1 MSLVLYHARR
11 TRSLRPLW
19 LMEEMG
25 LEYELKSLAFKMGA
39 TGGDEFAQINPLQKV
54 PALIDNGQTVLESV
68 AIMEYLMGRY
78 GPTDLC
84 CTPQDQDYGPYL
96 QWLQAGESHF
106 GMYMSLFIGH
116 RLLLPEEQ
124 RNADIA
130 KWAAA
135 NLQSACALLGN
146 SLKQSL
152 SILDRGF
159 SAADIS
165 VGYVLFVIDM
175 IGALDEI
182 APDNVLQYWEGLK
195 ERPAWKR
202 AISL

>member
-1 MSLVLYHARR
+1 MGLTLYHARR

-19 LMEEMG
+19 LLEEMG
-25 LEYELKSLAFKMGA
+25 LKYELKSLAFKMGA

-54 PALIDNGQTVLESV
+54 PALIDDGQTLLESV

-78 GPTDLC
+78 GPTELACD
-84 CTPQDQDYGPYL
+84 PQDPEFGPYL

-130 KWAAA
+130 KWAAG

-146 SLKQSL
+146 SLKQPH

-182 APDNVLQYWEGLK
+182 APKNVLQYWDGLK
-195 ERPAWKR
+195 ERAAWKH

>member
-1 MSLVLYHARR
+1 MGLTLYHARR

-25 LEYELKSLAFKMGA
+25 LKYELKSLAFKMGA

-54 PALIDNGQTVLESV
+54 PALIDDGQTLLESI

-84 CTPQDQDYGPYL
+84 CTPQDPEYGPYL

-116 RLLLPEEQ
+116 RLLLPKEQ
-124 RNADIA
+124 RNPDIA
-130 KWAAA
+130 KWAAT
-135 NLQSACALLGN
+135 NLQSACALLGDR
-146 SLKQSL
+146 LKHPD

-175 IGALDEI
+175 IGALEEV
-182 APDNVLQYWEGLK
+182 APQTVVQYWNALK